1 MSSGS
6 RSDVG
11 ISHGTLCGI
20 INIANPSG
28 ADRSNW
34 EAMET
39 LENRTRNYMFKSKHL
54 KIIIFSISI

>member
-1 MSSGS
+1 MRLGS
-6 RSDVG
+6 RSGVG
-11 ISHGTLCGI
+11 IFQGTLRGI
-20 INIANPSG
+20 INIVNPSL

-39 LENRTRNYMFKSKHL
+39 LENKTRNYMLKSKHL